1 MMENRKKIG
10 LLIIAIA
17 LIILVVIIILFLNKK
32 KSDQVNNP
40 PSLITATSTS
50 TLPLSDNPVPTTT
63 PGDRSPNP
71 QSYDISKEVAHQLD
85 SNDAAK
91 LATSF
96 AERLGSFSNQ
106 SSYGNVTD
114 LKIFMTANMRD
125 WADKYV
131 AELKAASYS
140 GEYYGITTK
149 TLTTKVVSYDKKAGT
164 AEIEVT
170 TERQEGRADNLGLPF
185 RQKMTAKMLENNGEW
200 LVDSAY
206 WEKK

>member
-1 MMENRKKIG
+1 MENRKKIG
-10 LLIIAIA
+10 LLIIAAAVII
-17 LIILVVIIILFLNKK
+17 LIIIAVLFLNKK
-32 KSDQVNNP
+32 KSDEVNEVP
-40 PSLITATSTS
+40 VSVVPTSTV
-50 TLPLSDNPVPTTT
+50 TLPTSGSLVPTST
-63 PGDRSPNP
+63 PGDRPVVREV
-71 QSYDISKEVAHQLD
+71 YDLSKEDPHQLD

-96 AERLGSFSNQ
+96 VERLGSFSNQ

-114 LKIFMTANMRD
+114 LKIFMTSDMRD

-149 TLTTKVVSYDKKAGT
+149 VLTTKVLSYDKKAGT
-164 AEIEVT
+164 SKIEVT
-170 TERQEGRADNLGLPF
+170 TERQEGRADNLSAPF
-185 RQKMTAKMLENNGEW
+185 RQNITVELVEKNGEW
-200 LVDSAY
+200 LVDTAY